1 MSEIRKSSPGE
12 RRLSAFSKPQTSEKK
27 QQKIDVPP
35 ETINQTINEISSS
48 LPTPTTPLTPL
59 TPPTFETSKTVNQSA
74 PYFKEE
80 NVAKIDVIP
89 RYSRPLFKENTSEKS
104 DQPPIYPEIK
114 TEKIKSVL
122 KEPKVDTNA
131 PKDNGKEVRF
141 KHISSSSS
149 ESSESEMEHI
159 NGWVHRVHRIGE
171 KKKKQLLFSPE
182 PESPK
187 ELDLLLEPRVHKFI
201 EKGNIAQEKE
211 EEIEKTLEVK
221 ELKSEKIDL
230 PNGSNEKKIFRISIS
245 PESNHGSKDSTDK
258 TFGVLDKQISEEK
271 IFINS
276 NEKKPKT
283 EKRDKSAQRKEEQSL
298 KKVTKETKS
307 EWTETTPELDV
318 NGNGLKSFN
327 QPYDWTQKDVEKWL
341 KDKHISPVIARNLL
355 PCDGQILNQLY
366 LMQSQAPD
374 YFYKMINTNTNIPI
388 REIAVFT
395 LELKKIFQDN

>member
-12 RRLSAFSKPQTSEKK
+12 RRLSAFSKPQTK
-27 QQKIDVPP
+27 QQKIDIPIV
-35 ETINQTINEISSS
+35 TIDQNINEISPS
-48 LPTPTTPLTPL
+48 LSTPTTPLTPQTIE
-59 TPPTFETSKTVNQSA
+59 TPKTTNQSV

-80 NVAKIDVIP
+80 NVAKIDVMP

-104 DQPPIYPEIK
+104 DDQPPIYPEIK
-114 TEKIKSVL
+114 TEKIKGVL
-122 KEPKVDTNA
+122 KEPKVDTQTT

-149 ESSESEMEHI
+149 DSSESEMEHI
-159 NGWVHRVHRIGE
+159 NGWVHRVHRTGE

-211 EEIEKTLEVK
+211 EEIEKTLEVR

-230 PNGSNEKKIFRISIS
+230 PNGSNEKKTFRISIS
-245 PESNHGSKDSTDK
+245 SQSNHGSKENIDK
-258 TFGVLDKQISEEK
+258 TFGALDKQISEEK
-271 IFINS
+271 IFINT
-276 NEKKPKT
+276 NEKKPKTT
-283 EKRDKSAQRKEEQSL
+283 EKRDKSAQRKESEQSL

-307 EWTETTPELDV
+307 EWTETTPELDI
-318 NGNGLKSFN
+318 KSFN